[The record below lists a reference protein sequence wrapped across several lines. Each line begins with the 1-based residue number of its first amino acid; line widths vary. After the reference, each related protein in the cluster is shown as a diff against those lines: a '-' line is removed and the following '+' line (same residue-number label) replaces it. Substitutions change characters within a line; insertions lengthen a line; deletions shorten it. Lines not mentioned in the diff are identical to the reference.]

1 MLRYYYAFLLAF
13 CFFTSNV
20 QAASIEEINRFEKL
34 ITEGDV
40 VKCTTD
46 FSVTENNEKY
56 QLSILGIMKVIYSVE
71 NEKRYHTT
79 QYYRLN
85 GSTISFVRHE
95 MDIIVTHEKSKIKEV
110 IVPDS
115 VKVFYP
121 LAPEQEAILAEAA
134 RKTAPVFI
142 DHEDI
147 TFTTFPDYQVKV
159 KYPSISDVVTQ
170 YCRVQM
176 KK

>member
-1 MLRYYYAFLLAF
+1 MLRCFYAFLLAF

-79 QYYRLN
+79 QYY
-85 GSTISFVRHE
+85 H
-95 MDIIVTHEKSKIKEV
+95 
-110 IVPDS
+110 
-115 VKVFYP
+115 
-121 LAPEQEAILAEAA
+121 
-134 RKTAPVFI
+134 
-142 DHEDI
+142 
-147 TFTTFPDYQVKV
+147 
-159 KYPSISDVVTQ
+159 
-170 YCRVQM
+170 
-176 KK
+176 

>member
-1 MLRYYYAFLLAF
+1 
-13 CFFTSNV
+13 
-20 QAASIEEINRFEKL
+20 
-34 ITEGDV
+34 
-40 VKCTTD
+40 
-46 FSVTENNEKY
+46 
-56 QLSILGIMKVIYSVE
+56 MKVIYSVE